1 MQGSGGFL
9 YAAFLALG
17 ALVSIEPMIG
27 PRLFYLGSRT
37 PARRGRRSY
46 PMPSAR
52 RFIRRDTTRRMR
64 QRRHRQ
70 ARRTSALRRRRQL
83 RLVA

>member
-1 MQGSGGFL
+1 MRGTGSFL
-9 YAAFLALG
+9 YAASLALG
-17 ALVSIEPMIG
+17 ALVSMEPMIP

-37 PARRGRRSY
+37 PTRRGRRTY
-46 PMPSAR
+46 PMPAAR
-52 RFIRRDTTRRMR
+52 RFVRRDTTRRMR

-83 RLVA
+83 RSVA